1 MRRISVALAVLLA
14 GAQGLLASNLDLH
27 VQSGGQS
34 SVKVGPGASVPYVIV
49 GELTDNSNQGLAMF
63 SIDLTFSGGPLAPA
77 SPPSTSPMVNFDK
90 PAGLTNPAGFG
101 GTPVAGVLRQVGGAQ
116 NTINNVLAPYPSGS
130 VLTGVALNGDPEVLV
145 TGSLTTPYK
154 VGTYAL
160 TPGAVMAN
168 AIRLGET
175 GVDFWRVDPAGPGVI
190 TPLSVTVEALT
201 PGAPSVPVGQP
212 VSLLINAGPAN
223 AGRHYRVLGCTTP
236 GINKRLIVPLM
247 NDAYYHFTS
256 TQPNSAILQ
265 NSDGTLSAS
274 GQATAIFTPDG
285 TFSGLT
291 VRHAFYVSGG
301 ATVFVSNVASVLVTP
316 SPFVRK

>member
-1 MRRISVALAVLLA
+1 VS
-14 GAQGLLASNLDLH
+14 
-27 VQSGGQS
+27 
-34 SVKVGPGASVPYVIV
+34 
-49 GELTDNSNQGLAMF
+49 
-63 SIDLTFSGGPLAPA
+63 
-77 SPPSTSPMVNFDK
+77 
-90 PAGLTNPAGFG
+90 
-101 GTPVAGVLRQVGGAQ
+101 
-116 NTINNVLAPYPSGS
+116 
-130 VLTGVALNGDPEVLV
+130 
-145 TGSLTTPYK
+145 GSLTTGYK

-160 TPGAVMAN
+160 TPSGVMAN
-168 AIRLGET
+168 VIRTGET
-175 GVDFWRVDPAGPGVI
+175 GADFWRVDAAGPGTI
-190 TPLSVTVEALT
+190 TPLSVIVEALT

-212 VSLLINAGPAN
+212 VTLQLNAGPAN

-301 ATVFVSNVASVLVTP
+301 TTIFVSNVASVLVTP